1 MDHPARR
8 RRRPDDGGDAD
19 AKYSTC
25 RTAKGEKMRGKIGKG
40 RKEEW
45 KSGRVEEKKP
55 PVSSRPFMLLTLL
68 LWISAGSPAMAEQEQ
83 QVFAAAPD
91 THLESAS
98 DSYYQISFKRYT
110 S

>member
-25 RTAKGEKMRGKIGKG
+25 RTAKGEKMREKIGKG

-45 KSGRVEEKKP
+45 KSGRVQTGLEYKLRSMSYHQQTIRQVRLGGE
-55 PVSSRPFMLLTLL
+55 SSHGGHKENAKALRGSVCGIFNADGL
-68 LWISAGSPAMAEQEQ
+68 LWL
-83 QVFAAAPD
+83 V
-91 THLESAS
+91 
-98 DSYYQISFKRYT
+98 
-110 S
+110 